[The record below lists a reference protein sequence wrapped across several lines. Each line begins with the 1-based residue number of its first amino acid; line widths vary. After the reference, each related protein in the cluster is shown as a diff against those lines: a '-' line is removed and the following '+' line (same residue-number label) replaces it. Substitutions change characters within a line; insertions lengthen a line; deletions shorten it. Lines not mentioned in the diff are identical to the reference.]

1 MSISSLFAGMEAYLD
16 GDVEINNNVSAPE
29 GDAAEDAEIANQTA
43 EVASD
48 TADATEE
55 AKDTEVASQMLS
67 RMCDMYDHVKQFGID
82 RTFVSLYNRHG
93 ELDRVCGMRFPSC
106 ESMDVV
112 GDRYSMY
119 STAFI
124 AAMES
129 SGSGLWAKIKAFILN
144 IWKWIKEKASLIWKK
159 IKALFGFKE
168 NILQKALGKAKGIG
182 SGIMGAVKGA
192 FGHVVN
198 GAKGVGGWI
207 ADHKVVATAVAAA
220 VAAVTALMVFTEK
233 LDWLKNGVK
242 SAAGWVVDK
251 SHIKDAG
258 QWVADKTAGVR
269 KWLNDHGLGKLK
281 ELAGAAK
288 DKVMHAVSLLT
299 GLFKG
304 SSAGDG
310 EDGEANAGEAGESPA
325 SGKDEKEALF
335 NGYPYMEADDSGK
348 KPFGLVKQACEKL
361 KGVGGA
367 IYSGFEKAIAML
379 QAAYAKLVK
388 MVANVANEIGD
399 VIGPVLNPVAAF
411 IQKLYMKLLDAGK
424 KFTNI
429 IGDGAKT
436 VLGFLGIGG
445 GNDEISKAIDGA
457 VRSADIAAMKRG
469 DVGSTESFNYSFL

>member
-1 MSISSLFAGMEAYLD
+1 
-16 GDVEINNNVSAPE
+16 
-29 GDAAEDAEIANQTA
+29 
-43 EVASD
+43 
-48 TADATEE
+48 
-55 AKDTEVASQMLS
+55 
-67 RMCDMYDHVKQFGID
+67 
-82 RTFVSLYNRHG
+82 
-93 ELDRVCGMRFPSC
+93 
-106 ESMDVV
+106 
-112 GDRYSMY
+112 MY

-129 SGSGLWAKIKAFILN
+129 SGSGLWAKIKAFILK

-168 NILQKALGKAKGIG
+168 NILQKALGKAKGVG
-182 SGIMGAVKGA
+182 SGVMGAVKGA

-207 ADHKVVATAVAAA
+207 ADHKVVSAAVATA

-242 SAAGWVVDK
+242 SAAD
-251 SHIKDAG
+251 
-258 QWVADKTAGVR
+258 WVADKTAGVR

-348 KPFGLVKQACEKL
+348 KPFGFVKQACEKL

-367 IYSGFEKAIAML
+367 IYSGFERAIAML

-424 KFTNI
+424 KFANI

-445 GNDEISKAIDGA
+445 DNDEISKAIDGA
-457 VRSADIAAMKRG
+457 ARSADIAAMKRG
-469 DVGSTESFNYSFL
+469 DVSGSIESFNYSFL